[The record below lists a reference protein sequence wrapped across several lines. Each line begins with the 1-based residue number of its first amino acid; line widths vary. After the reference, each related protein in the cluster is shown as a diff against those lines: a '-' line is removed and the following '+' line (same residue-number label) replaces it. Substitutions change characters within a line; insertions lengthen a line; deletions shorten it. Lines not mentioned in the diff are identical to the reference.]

1 MGAGA
6 SSPSI
11 DVSQLLREPDADE
24 GSIDAFLPEEAIP
37 LLDILEHLT
46 PDAVRE
52 LLAARPRNLA
62 RLVLKV
68 RAGRARRV
76 GGLSSRLTLSP
87 SARAGSNSRGGSR
100 CCCALVSNLCQ
111 SNGHFA
117 GRTFERA
124 ALGAR

>member
-52 LLAARPRNLA
+52 LLTARPRNLA

-68 RAGRARRV
+68 RAGRARHI

-87 SARAGSNSRGGSR
+87 SVAPTLSRFIVLAVRR
-100 CCCALVSNLCQ
+100 CP
-111 SNGHFA
+111 
-117 GRTFERA
+117 R
-124 ALGAR
+124 